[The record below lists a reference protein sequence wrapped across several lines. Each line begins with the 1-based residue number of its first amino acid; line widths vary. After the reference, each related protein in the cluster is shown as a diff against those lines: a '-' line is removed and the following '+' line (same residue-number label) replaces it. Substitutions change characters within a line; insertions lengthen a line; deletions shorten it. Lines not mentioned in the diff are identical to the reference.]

1 MKVGMVIVNYN
12 DYETTLKLVD
22 NVINYKSLVEVVVVD
37 NASTDNSV
45 KVLKKVK
52 NDKLTILEAKENKGY
67 SAGLNIGA
75 KYLIDKYKHLNI
87 IFSNADIIV
96 PSEGVI
102 KDLNTVVSNQNV
114 VVAPVIKEKDGVS
127 RGWINPSPLREVLLN
142 IPFFHRFFHK
152 KIEYKEEHYKKPFSK
167 VDVVSGCFFMVN
179 AEHLKK
185 IDYFDEKVFLY
196 YEENIL
202 SVKTKRENKSI
213 ILDNNVSVI
222 HNHSISVDKSVKRL
236 KKYKL
241 QKQSQYYF
249 EKNYNNA
256 NIIERILLKLT
267 YYFGYL
273 VFSIYYLIK

>member
-1 MKVGMVIVNYN
+1 MRIGMVIVNYN
-12 DYETTLKLVD
+12 DYKTTINLID
-22 NVINYKSLVEVVVVD
+22 NVTNYKLITEIVVVD
-37 NASTDNSV
+37 NSSTDDSV
-45 KVLKKVK
+45 NKLK
-52 NDKLTILEAKENKGY
+52 NISNPKLTILEAKENRGY

-75 KYLIDKYKHLNI
+75 KYLINKYHNLNI
-87 IFSNADIIV
+87 IFSNSDIII
-96 PSEGVI
+96 PSEAVI
-102 KDLNTVVSNQNV
+102 KDLNATINYQNV
-114 VVAPVIKEKDGVS
+114 VVSPVIKEKDNLS

-142 IPFFHRFFHK
+142 IPFFHKYFYRK
-152 KIEYKEEHYKKPFSK
+152 LKYPEEHYKKPFSL

-179 AEHLKK
+179 SAHLEK
-185 IDYFDEKVFLY
+185 INYFDENVFLY

-202 SVKTKRENKSI
+202 SVKTKKLNKNI
-213 ILDNNVSVI
+213 VVDNNVSVI
-222 HNHSISVDKSVKRL
+222 HNHSVSVDKSMNRL

-249 EKNYNNA
+249 EKNYNHA